1 MLLLANY
8 YHRSQLQLHL
18 IFVQQ
23 ERDSDVDKYMHPQ
36 EQLLVS
42 QEALKAAKTESARRL
57 KTVQSLQQ
65 QVRARAPFEVYTVLL
80 TLKSPEP

>member
-1 MLLLANY
+1 MLLSTMY
-8 YHRSQLQLHL
+8 YHRSQLQLRL
-18 IFVQQ
+18 ISVQQ
-23 ERDSDVDKYMHPQ
+23 ERDSDVDKCMHLQ

-65 QVRARAPFEVYTVLL
+65 QVRAHALF
-80 TLKSPEP
+80 